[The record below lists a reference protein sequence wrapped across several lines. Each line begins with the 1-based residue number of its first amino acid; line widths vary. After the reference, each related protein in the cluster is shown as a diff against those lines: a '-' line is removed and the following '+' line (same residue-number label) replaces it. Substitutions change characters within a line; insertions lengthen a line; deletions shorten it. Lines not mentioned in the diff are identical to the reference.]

1 MHFLENWKWFPRM
14 NFRCPVFH
22 QFLWENEYK
31 LKRAKNN
38 FLQSQVVISAE
49 DEITVENKS

>member
-1 MHFLENWKWFPRM
+1 M
-14 NFRCPVFH
+14 NFGCPVFH

-38 FLQSQVVISAE
+38 FLQSQVVISVE
-49 DEITVENKS
+49 DEITVEK